1 MLSPLTSNRC
11 HPIVDLRSTCIST
24 SGPLVTLRW
33 LDSFNSSTEYI
44 HFQVDFFIKAIP
56 QVHGKKRSGT
66 YTLAK
71 LSYFNEMQQVSRK
84 AELSAPQL
92 PFRGNTSVAIKIET
106 NAFLKQTS
114 CNYVSSATSFSVI
127 SFEN

>member
-11 HPIVDLRSTCIST
+11 HPIVDLRSTCISS
-24 SGPLVTLRW
+24 SGPLVMLRC

-44 HFQVDFFIKAIP
+44 RFQVDFFKKAIA
-56 QVHGKKRSGT
+56 QVRGT
-66 YTLAK
+66 KCSEIYTLAK

-92 PFRGNTSVAIKIET
+92 PFRGNASVAIKMET

-114 CNYVSSATSFSVI
+114 CNYISSATSFSVI